1 MNGERDGS
9 KASSVGE
16 QMVVVTGTLME
27 AKRNQG

>member
-16 QMVVVTGTLME
+16 QMVAVMGILIE

>member
-16 QMVVVTGTLME
+16 QMVVVMSILIE